1 VTEAGLNTGTAIPS
15 PGTGSAVQWIT
26 RVTTAAAKEE
36 LGEVGRGNCQR
47 YRNVRLVHEA
57 SSGTPG
63 EISSGFFFSDT
74 LR

>member
-1 VTEAGLNTGTAIPS
+1 MTEAGLNTGTAIPS

-47 YRNVRLVHEA
+47 YRA
-57 SSGTPG
+57 MCG
-63 EISSGFFFSDT
+63 
-74 LR
+74 